1 MPIGH
6 YDRFV
11 PSVSTPGVVPA
22 VIQGYIEDIKDHY
35 LRSLGFIKIKF
46 NMLFINCLRIK
57 FNNI

>member
-11 PSVSTPGVVPA
+11 PSISTPGVVPV
-22 VIQGYIEDIKDHY
+22 VIQGYIEDIKGYY

-46 NMLFINCLRIK
+46 NILFINCLRIK
-57 FNNI
+57 INTI